1 VLEDVIDGFVS
12 IEAAR
17 DHYGVAVKVIDE
29 DAARYEIDEAETG
42 RLRSGASG

>member
-1 VLEDVIDGFVS
+1 MIDGFVS

-42 RLRSGASG
+42 TLRAASG

>member
-1 VLEDVIDGFVS
+1 MIDGFVS

-17 DHYGVAVKVIDE
+17 DLYGVAVTVIDE

-42 RLRSGASG
+42 RLRS